1 MSNQVNYPLT
11 LDQETLQYAFEL
23 QEKYNLTPSNLF
35 SRYLFKIEQFE
46 KALDQLGLELST
58 FEDSNIKLQAKNNS
72 LDFVNMSDE
81 EVNKFVKDVIE
92 G

>member
-11 LDQETLQYAFEL
+11 LDQETLQYAFKL

-72 LDFVNMSDE
+72 FDFANMSDE
-81 EVNKFVKDVIE
+81 EVNKFVKDAIE
-92 G
+92 E